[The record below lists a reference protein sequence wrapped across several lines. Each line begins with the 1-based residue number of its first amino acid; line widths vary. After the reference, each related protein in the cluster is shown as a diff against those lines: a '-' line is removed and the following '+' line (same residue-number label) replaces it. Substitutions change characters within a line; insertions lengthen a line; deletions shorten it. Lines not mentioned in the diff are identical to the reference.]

1 MTKDEVYQLLK
12 DDPSVFSS
20 FENSGGGYR
29 LTLHDGLGWVDID
42 ENETCVWDDME
53 CFFSESF
60 VHTNLNPEE
69 VEGAFHTAVSNLS
82 EVPKDWEEED
92 EEDEE
97 E

>member
-12 DDPSVFSS
+12 GISDFPSI
-20 FENSGGGYR
+20 EKHDGGYR
-29 LTLHDGLGWVDID
+29 LILQDGLGWVDID

-82 EVPKDWEEED
+82 EVPKDWWEENEEE
-92 EEDEE
+92 
-97 E
+97 